1 MRRTPNGHEPAPYDP
16 AWTVRRGV
24 ARAAEVNPRPDAGMR
39 FVLEDGAE
47 RKFTFRELEAE
58 VLRRGRWML
67 SLGLRKG
74 DRAAF
79 IVPGPMEFVLSFLGA
94 TSVGIVPVPLYPPMG
109 FGKLDAYIRDTA
121 RTLEIARIKVLFTQK
136 RVETIL
142 WSLMDK
148 GTGLERIVPLEKAD
162 GFEAASG
169 PEPEIVGPDDV
180 CFLQFTSGST
190 AAPKGVVVT
199 HRSLGANGWAIMQ
212 HGVESDLANDLAL
225 SWLPLYHDMGLIG
238 FVIAPLTA
246 GIETCFLPTLSFI
259 KRPSIWMEKMSE
271 HRATISF
278 APNFAYGLAV
288 KRTPAEKVARLDLSR
303 VRVLGAGAEPNN
315 PTTLKA
321 FIDHFAPAGLRPE
334 AMFPVYGMAEAT
346 LAMSFSRLDEPFRH
360 ELVDADRY
368 AAEGR
373 AVALTPGPDGTAPA
387 GRNTRAF
394 VSCGWTF
401 PQHTLRVTDDD
412 GRTLPDRVVGE
423 VVFAGPSVAA
433 GYFENPEATA
443 ATFRPDGLRTGDL
456 GYMVDGELFVTGR
469 KKDLIILNGRNYD
482 PQSIEWVV
490 AEVDGV
496 RMGNVIAF
504 SRPADN
510 TEELVVVAETR
521 SGVDTEKLVGEV
533 RTRVRENFQMNPA
546 DVVLLPAGALPKT
559 TSGKLQRQKARVH
572 YLEGKLGREG
582 VRTMGDRGHR
592 LTLARHVAASTFSR
606 VRHAVTRSEV
616 VTRVRAAFVTRGL
629 GLIRR
634 LGVFNRRR

>member
-16 AWTVRRGV
+16 EWTVRKGV

-39 FVLEDGAE
+39 FVLEDGSE

-79 IVPGPMEFVLSFLGA
+79 VVPGPMEFVLSFLGA
-94 TSVGIVPVPLYPPMG
+94 TAVGIVPVPLYPPMG

-121 RTLEIARIKVLFTQK
+121 RTLEAARARVLFTQK

-148 GTGLERIVPLEKAD
+148 GAGLERIVALEKAE
-162 GFEAASG
+162 GFDAASG
-169 PEPEIVGPDDV
+169 PEPETVTPDDV

-212 HGVESDLANDLAL
+212 HGVESDLENDLAL

-246 GIETCFLPTLSFI
+246 GVETCFLPTLSFI
-259 KRPSIWMEKMSE
+259 KRPSIWMEKMAE

-288 KRTPAEKVARLDLSR
+288 KRTPAEKVAQLDLSR
-303 VRVLGAGAEPNN
+303 VRILGAGAEPNN
-315 PTTLKA
+315 PATLQA
-321 FIDHFAPAGLRPE
+321 FLDHFAPAGLRPE

-360 ELVDADRY
+360 ELIDGERY
-368 AAEGR
+368 ASEGR
-373 AVALTPGPDGTAPA
+373 AVPAATATADGA
-387 GRNTRAF
+387 RAF

-401 PQHTLRVTDDD
+401 PHHTLRVVDSA
-412 GRTLPDRVVGE
+412 GRTLPDRMVGE

-433 GYFENPEATA
+433 GYFENAEATA
-443 ATFRPDGLRTGDL
+443 NAFRPDGLRTGDL

-490 AEVDGV
+490 ADVDGV

-504 SRPADN
+504 SRPAEN

-521 SGVDTEKLVGEV
+521 SGVDLERLMGEV

-572 YLEGKLGREG
+572 YLEGRLGQEG
-582 VRTMGDRGHR
+582 VRTMGERGHR
-592 LTLARHVAASTFSR
+592 LTLARHVAASTLSR
-606 VRHAVTRSEV
+606 VRHAMTRSDV
-616 VTRVRAAFVTRGL
+616 ITRVRVAVVSRSL

>member
-1 MRRTPNGHEPAPYDP
+1 MHHAPLAHEPSPYDP
-16 AWTVRRGV
+16 DWTVRKGM
-24 ARAAEVNPRPDAGMR
+24 AQAGLVNPRPDAGMR
-39 FVLEDGAE
+39 FVLEDGRE
-47 RKFTFRELEAE
+47 RKFTFRELEGE
-58 VLRRGRWML
+58 VMRLGRWML

-121 RTLEIARIKVLFTQK
+121 RTLEVAKVKVLFTQK

-148 GTGLERIVPLEKAD
+148 ASGLERIVPLEKAD
-162 GFEAASG
+162 GFDAAEA
-169 PEPEIVGPDDV
+169 PEPEAVFPDDV

-190 AAPKGVVVT
+190 AAPKGVIVT
-199 HRSLGANGWAIMQ
+199 HRSLGANGWAIME
-212 HGVESDLANDLAL
+212 HGVAVDVAHDLAL

-246 GIETCFLPTLSFI
+246 GLETCFLPTLSFI
-259 KRPSIWMEKMSE
+259 KRPSVWMEKMSE
-271 HRATISF
+271 HRATITF

-288 KRTPAEKVARLDLSR
+288 KRTPAEKVAKLDLSR

-315 PTTLKA
+315 PATLSA
-321 FIDHFAPAGLRPE
+321 FLAHFGPGGLRPE
-334 AMFPVYGMAEAT
+334 AMMPVYGMAEAT
-346 LAMSFSRLDEPFRH
+346 LAMSFSRRDTPFHH
-360 ELVDADRY
+360 ELVDADVY
-368 AAEGR
+368 AEEGR
-373 AVALTPGPDGTAPA
+373 AVPVAEGHPKAL
-387 GRNTRAF
+387 AF
-394 VSCGWTF
+394 VGCGRTF
-401 PQHTLRVTDDD
+401 PHHGLRVISAD
-412 GRTLPDRVVGE
+412 GRTLPDREVGE
-423 VVFAGPSVAA
+423 IVFSGPSVAA
-433 GYFENPEATA
+433 GYFENPSATE

-456 GYMVDGELFVTGR
+456 GYMVDGEVFVTGR
-469 KKDLIILNGRNYD
+469 KKDLIILNGRNFD
-482 PQSIEWVV
+482 PQSIEWIV
-490 AEVDGV
+490 AELDGI
-496 RMGNVIAF
+496 RAGNVIAF
-504 SRPADN
+504 SRPAAS

-521 SGVDTEKLVGEV
+521 SGVDSEQLVAEV
-533 RTRVRENFQMNPA
+533 RTRIRENFQMNPA

-606 VRHAVTRSEV
+606 VRHVVTRSEV
-616 VTRVRAAFVTRGL
+616 VARVRQAFVSRAS